1 MSHALTANLGMR
13 DFYAAFFTNNTAML
27 EALVF
32 ATEAF
37 IVTDRTEQLGT
48 EQAITLR
55 FKRSIVN
62 GFRFFHLTK

>member
-1 MSHALTANLGMR
+1 MAHALTANLGMR
-13 DFYAAFFTNNTAML
+13 NFYATFFTNNTAML
-27 EALVF
+27 EPLVF

-37 IVTDRTEQLGT
+37 IVTDRTKQLGT

-62 GFRFFHLTK
+62 GFRFLYLTK